1 MKKVVLIIILILPF
15 WIQAQVIE
23 PAPADKATV
32 YFVRASG
39 LGALINFTYFD
50 STKVIGKF
58 NGPKYIRYEC
68 DPGEHLFWVRSENKD
83 FVRANLE
90 AGNIYLIEVVP
101 QMGAFKASVRLKPVN
116 STDYKLKKIKKLLAK
131 KEPEAF
137 SEQELQ
143 ALQLEMEEVIE
154 RGMEKCQDEQTHI
167 KVHNGTTFT
176 PDQLVYI
183 K

>member
-1 MKKVVLIIILILPF
+1 MKKLVLILTLILPF
-15 WIQAQVIE
+15 CLQSQIIE
-23 PAPADKATV
+23 PAPADKAVV

-39 LGALINFTYFD
+39 LGALVNFTYFD

-58 NGPKYIRYEC
+58 NGPKYMRYEC
-68 DPGEHLFWVRSENKD
+68 EPGQHLFWVRAENKD
-83 FVRANLE
+83 FMQADLE
-90 AGNIYLIEVVP
+90 AGYIYLVEVVP
-101 QMGAFKASVRLKPVN
+101 QMGAIKASVRFEPVN
-116 STDYKLKKIKKLLAK
+116 SPEYKLKKIRKLLAK
-131 KEPEAF
+131 KEPEQF

-143 ALQLEMEEVIE
+143 TLQHEMAEVIA
-154 RGMEKCQDEQTHI
+154 RGMEKCHDEQTHI